1 MTLEQVSNL
10 SQAVAAAAVVVSIVY
25 LAIQVRQAERNQRA
39 LMQQARTERG
49 MVLAASMEAPH
60 FAPIW
65 VKVTSDTPDLG
76 AEEVSILTS
85 FLRRWALNVLDARA
99 NHAMSLLGDEA
110 LERTCAAAR
119 WGFAYPIARAV
130 WTATVRETFTPAD
143 AAAFEALA
151 MDGVPLSAG
160 VDAAA
165 RTRAAR
171 EALLAA
177 GAPV

>member
-1 MTLEQVSNL
+1 MTLEQVSYL
-10 SQAVAAAAVVVSIVY
+10 SQTVAAAAVVVSIVY

-60 FAPIW
+60 FAAIW
-65 VKVTSDTPDLG
+65 VKVTSDSPDLN
-76 AEEVSILTS
+76 AVDVSILTS
-85 FLRRWALNVLDARA
+85 FLRRWALNLLDAQA
-99 NHAMSLLGDEA
+99 NHAMSLLSDEA

-130 WTATVRETFTPAD
+130 WTATVRATFTPGD
-143 AAAFEALA
+143 AAIFEALA
-151 MDGVPLSAG
+151 IDSVPLGAG
-160 VDAAA
+160 ADDAA

-171 EALLAA
+171 EALRV
-177 GAPV
+177 GA

>member
-1 MTLEQVSNL
+1 MTLEQVSYL
-10 SQAVAAAAVVVSIVY
+10 SQTVAAAAVVVSIVY

-65 VKVTSDTPDLG
+65 VKVTSDNPDLS
-76 AEEVSILTS
+76 AVDVSILTS
-85 FLRRWALNVLDARA
+85 FLRRWALNLLDAQA
-99 NHAMSLLGDEA
+99 NHAMTLLSDQA
-110 LERTCAAAR
+110 FERACAAAR

-130 WTATVRETFTPAD
+130 WTATVSATFTPGD
-143 AAAFEALA
+143 AAIVEALVI
-151 MDGVPLSAG
+151 DSVPLGAG
-160 VDAAA
+160 TDDAA

-171 EALLAA
+171 EALLA
-177 GAPV
+177 GA

>member
-1 MTLEQVSNL
+1 MTLEQVSYL
-10 SQAVAAAAVVVSIVY
+10 SQTIAAAAVVISIVY

-60 FAPIW
+60 TAVIW
-65 VKVTSDTPDLG
+65 VKVTSDNPDLS
-76 AEEVSILTS
+76 AVDVSILTS
-85 FLRRWALNVLDARA
+85 FLRRWALNLLDAHA
-99 NHAMSLLGDEA
+99 NHAMSLLSDDA

-130 WTATVRETFTPAD
+130 WTATVRATFTSGD
-143 AAAFEALA
+143 AAMFEALA
-151 MDGVPLSAG
+151 IDGVPLSAG
-160 VDAAA
+160 ADNVA

-171 EALLAA
+171 EALLESA
-177 GAPV
+177 